1 MSPATLLA
9 EAIAAGD
16 KHHLPHALGK
26 RQARQSRQSGARH
39 PSWSGRS
46 PHSGAHI
53 LQRWY
58 ESSRGPQNST
68 ESTSNG

>member
-16 KHHLPHALGK
+16 RITFRTPSEE
-26 RQARQSRQSGARH
+26 RQARHSRQSGARH
-39 PSWSGRS
+39 PSWSGRG

-58 ESSRGPQNST
+58 ESSRGPQNSN